1 MAAFVAVMAVFAVVD
16 IVFRGVLIFVG
27 HFVVGHLVI
36 GEFVI
41 AVVIVVH
48 GRTILHKNGT
58 GAISCSLLVWVNASE
73 IYREMKSIFLMEMSH
88 TTSEQ
93 ITNKRRQ
100 THEQNLGM

>member
-16 IVFRGVLIFVG
+16 IVFRGVLVFVGHFVVG

-48 GRTILHKNGT
+48 GRTILRKNGT
-58 GAISCSLLVWVNASE
+58 GASPV
-73 IYREMKSIFLMEMSH
+73 RF
-88 TTSEQ
+88 
-93 ITNKRRQ
+93 
-100 THEQNLGM
+100 